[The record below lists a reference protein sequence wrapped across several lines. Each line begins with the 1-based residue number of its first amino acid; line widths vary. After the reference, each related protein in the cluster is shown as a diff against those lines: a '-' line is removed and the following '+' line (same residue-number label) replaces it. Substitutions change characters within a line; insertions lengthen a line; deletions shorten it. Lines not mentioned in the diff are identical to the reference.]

1 MDALALLHLV
11 PTFVLVFF
19 RLAGMML
26 FAPLFGSSRIPRR
39 VRALLVL
46 VLAMGVTPGV
56 TPTLLPDNTWQLA
69 VAIGGEMAFGL
80 AMGMALSLVFVAA
93 QWAGELIGQQ
103 MGLNLSEVFDPQFG
117 AQGSVLG
124 DMYFMLTLVVFLAIG
139 GHHAMLQGV
148 RDSFEHLPLM
158 SVGVDRPLF
167 DTLAGLLQGATVL
180 AIRLAAPMLV
190 TMLVV
195 DLVLGLVGKTMPQ
208 MNVMSAGLTLR
219 SVVGMMIVIA
229 GLSMTSGVIRD
240 SVTEAMHTAYA
251 GWTTPR
257 VAGADATAL
266 LTPEPGTPNP

>member
-1 MDALALLHLV
+1 MQAISLLTLV

-26 FAPLFGSSRIPRR
+26 FAPLFGSTRIPRR

-46 VLAMGVTPGV
+46 LLALGVTPGV
-56 TPTLLPDNTWQLA
+56 QRAVLPGSTWELA
-69 VAIGGEMAFGL
+69 MAIGGEMAFGL

-117 AQGSVLG
+117 SAGSVLG
-124 DMYFMLTLVVFLAIG
+124 ELYFMLTLVVFLTID
-139 GHHAMLQGV
+139 GHHAMLLGV
-148 RDSFEHLPLM
+148 RDSFTELPLL
-158 SVGVDRPLF
+158 SVGVDRGVF
-167 DTLAGLLQGATVL
+167 DTVIGLLGGATVL

-190 TMLVV
+190 TMLIV

-219 SVVGMMIVIA
+219 AVVGMVMLIV
-229 GLSMTSGVIRD
+229 GLSLTSGVIRD
-240 SVTEAMHTAYA
+240 AVSRAMWQARVGWA
-251 GWTTPR
+251 G
-257 VAGADATAL
+257 V
-266 LTPEPGTPNP
+266 